1 MRRDEGH
8 VARGD
13 LGLGQE
19 LQHRA
24 GEAFSQGNVQQSQIL
39 RAAARDR
46 LDDLPALRRRVGIL
60 AERDEL
66 CVEGLLGEA
75 HERRRDA
82 VQRRARHDADGEC
95 RGHAGETGGGSP
107 AALRTNPPASARRRS
122 ASAFRT
128 PRRAITIAS
137 FTLPPAASIAPRAA
151 ESVKLAIVMARD
163 RKSTR
168 LNSSH
173 GYISYAVFCLKK
185 KKTERNLFT
194 FVPDV

>member
-1 MRRDEGH
+1 MSVLLTLLLLFFFLMIRRPPRSTLFPYTTLFRSLVPDGLSMRRDEGH

-75 HERRRDA
+75 HERR
-82 VQRRARHDADGEC
+82 
-95 RGHAGETGGGSP
+95 
-107 AALRTNPPASARRRS
+107 
-122 ASAFRT
+122 
-128 PRRAITIAS
+128 
-137 FTLPPAASIAPRAA
+137 
-151 ESVKLAIVMARD
+151 
-163 RKSTR
+163 
-168 LNSSH
+168 
-173 GYISYAVFCLKK
+173 
-185 KKTERNLFT
+185 
-194 FVPDV
+194 